1 MLPHP
6 FFIYNVTTMMESLRN
21 FLTGPRLFIVIAA
34 CALPFVFLG
43 TSSLG
48 STFQPTFGSIN
59 GEDITQEDLQI
70 ANNIALQKFRNIYGD
85 DFNLDDLDESIQLE
99 AIKQE
104 LINQKVLLSKARK
117 LGFMNAETEKQAKK
131 SIISNP
137 AFHSDGVFDENI
149 YEAQANAAGYT
160 KDAYLEIM
168 TDIMASELYRV
179 SLASS
184 GFITKKEVKEL
195 AYLLEQTADIDFLK
209 IDTQKLKE
217 QIDNPQEELL
227 EFYNNN
233 QIMFFSEEQRSFKY
247 LILRA
252 EDYENLVEVPEN
264 YVEDAYN
271 NYLMKIDNI
280 KDIRF
285 AHIMIDKANYDSN
298 ASAFDA
304 MSKIVNKINSGENFE
319 DIAKKYSEDVVTK
332 DIGGDLEYFDADV
345 FPEQFALAIK
355 DLGLDAISD
364 VIELEE
370 TLHILKVTEVVENEV
385 MSLEEIKN
393 NLIQELVE
401 TESIALMTDDY
412 EIIDEMIFSNNES
425 IESIASS
432 ISKNIFEKTDQ
443 KLSNFN
449 FEINDQRIKDF
460 VFSPNTNINAPAVF
474 NFEDAVILVSL
485 SSINEPYLQSFND
498 VKDLASDYLTDK
510 KVSEKKNLLASELA
524 LAKQENT
531 LDSFIQAYDFISNE
545 SFVDVKR
552 YSSLLPQD
560 VIAEIFKLESKTSK
574 ILNSRNGDIYL
585 VDLIKFNQPD
595 EDAIN
600 DLYEQYSAF
609 SEEKVSNN
617 ISAVIEK
624 DIFQSARI
632 NLNNLAF

>member
-1 MLPHP
+1 
-6 FFIYNVTTMMESLRN
+6 MMESLRN

-34 CALPFVFLG
+34 CVLPFVFLG

-70 ANNIALQKFRNIYGD
+70 ANNIAIQRFRNIYGD
-85 DFNLDDLDESIQLE
+85 DFNLDDLEESIQLE
-99 AIKQE
+99 ALKQE

-117 LGFMNAETEKQAKK
+117 LGFMNSETEKQAKK

-137 AFHSDGVFDENI
+137 AFHSGGVFDENI

-160 KDAYLEIM
+160 KDAYLDIM

-179 SLASS
+179 SLSSS
-184 GFITKKEVKEL
+184 GFTTKKEVEEL
-195 AYLLEQTADIDFLK
+195 AYLLEQTVDIDFLK

-217 QIDNPQEELL
+217 QIDNPQEEIM
-227 EFYNNN
+227 EFYDNN
-233 QIMFFSEEQRSFKY
+233 QILFFSEEQRSFKY

-252 EDYENLVEVPEN
+252 EDYINLVEVPEN
-264 YVEDAYN
+264 YIEDAYD
-271 NYLMKIDNI
+271 NYLMRIDGS

-285 AHIMIDKANYDSN
+285 SHIMIDKVNYDSN
-298 ASAFDA
+298 ASALDA
-304 MSKIVNKINSGENFE
+304 MSNIVSKINNGESFE
-319 DIAKKYSEDVVTK
+319 DLAKKYSDDIVTK

-355 DLGLDAISD
+355 DLGIDAISD
-364 VIELEE
+364 VIELED

-393 NLIQELVE
+393 NLIEELVE
-401 TESIALMTDDY
+401 TESIALMTDDF

-425 IESIASS
+425 IESIGSS
-432 ISKNIFEKTDQ
+432 ISKSIFEKTDQ
-443 KLSNFN
+443 NLSNFN
-449 FEINDQRIKDF
+449 FEINDSRIKDF
-460 VFSPNTNINAPAVF
+460 IFSPNTIINVPTVF
-474 NFEDAVILVSL
+474 NFEDAVVVVSL
-485 SSINEPYLQSFND
+485 SSIEEPYLQSLND

-510 KVSEKKNLLASELA
+510 KVSEKKSLLASELA
-524 LAKQENT
+524 LAKEENT

-560 VIAEIFKLESKTSK
+560 VISEIFKLESKTSK

-595 EDAIN
+595 DDAIN

-617 ISAVIEK
+617 ISAVIEE

>member
-1 MLPHP
+1 
-6 FFIYNVTTMMESLRN
+6 MMESLRN

-48 STFQPTFGSIN
+48 STFQQTFGSIN

-70 ANNIALQKFRNIYGD
+70 ANNIAIQKFRNIYGD
-85 DFNLDDLDESIQLE
+85 DFNFDNLEESIQLE

-117 LGFMNAETEKQAKK
+117 LGFMNSETEKQAKK

-137 AFHSDGVFDENI
+137 AFHSGGVFDENI

-160 KDAYLEIM
+160 KDAYLDIM

-179 SLASS
+179 SLSSS
-184 GFITKKEVKEL
+184 GFSTKKEVEEL
-195 AYLLEQTADIDFLK
+195 AYLLEQTVDIDFLK

-217 QIDNPQEELL
+217 QIDNPQEEIM
-227 EFYNNN
+227 EFYDNN
-233 QIMFFSEEQRSFKY
+233 QILFFSEEQRSFKY

-252 EDYENLVEVPEN
+252 EDYTNLVEVPEN
-264 YVEDAYN
+264 YIEDAYD
-271 NYLMKIDNI
+271 NYLMRIDGS

-285 AHIMIDKANYDSN
+285 SHIMIDKVNYDSN
-298 ASAFDA
+298 ASALDA
-304 MSKIVNKINSGENFE
+304 MSNIVSKINNGEPFE
-319 DIAKKYSEDVVTK
+319 DIAKKYSDDIVTK

-355 DLGLDAISD
+355 DLGIDAISD
-364 VIELEE
+364 VIELED
-370 TLHILKVTEVVENEV
+370 TLHILKVTEIVENEV

-393 NLIQELVE
+393 NLIEELVE
-401 TESIALMTDDY
+401 TESIALMTDDF

-425 IESIASS
+425 IESIGSS
-432 ISKNIFEKTDQ
+432 ISKSIFEKTDQ
-443 KLSNFN
+443 NLSNFN
-449 FEINDQRIKDF
+449 FEINDSRIKDF
-460 VFSPNTNINAPAVF
+460 IFSPNTIINVPSVF
-474 NFEDAVILVSL
+474 NFEDVVVVVSL
-485 SSINEPYLQSFND
+485 SSIEEPYLQSLND

-510 KVSEKKNLLASELA
+510 KVSEKKSLLASELA
-524 LAKQENT
+524 LAKEENT

-560 VIAEIFKLESKTSK
+560 VISEIFKLESKTSK

-595 EDAIN
+595 DDAIN

-617 ISAVIEK
+617 ISAVIEE

>member
-1 MLPHP
+1 
-6 FFIYNVTTMMESLRN
+6 MMESLRN

-48 STFQPTFGSIN
+48 STFQQTFGSIN

-70 ANNIALQKFRNIYGD
+70 ANNIAIQKFRNIYGD
-85 DFNLDDLDESIQLE
+85 DFNLDDLEESIQLE

-117 LGFMNAETEKQAKK
+117 LGFMNSETEKQAKK

-137 AFHSDGVFDENI
+137 AFHSGGVFDENI

-160 KDAYLEIM
+160 KDAYLDIM

-179 SLASS
+179 SLSSS
-184 GFITKKEVKEL
+184 GFTTKKEVEEL
-195 AYLLEQTADIDFLK
+195 AYLLEQTVDIDFLK

-217 QIDNPQEELL
+217 QIDNPQEEIM
-227 EFYNNN
+227 EFYDNN
-233 QIMFFSEEQRSFKY
+233 QILFFSEEQRSFKY

-252 EDYENLVEVPEN
+252 EDYINMVEVPEN
-264 YVEDAYN
+264 YIEDAYD
-271 NYLMKIDNI
+271 NYLMRIDGS

-285 AHIMIDKANYDSN
+285 SHIMIDKVNYDSN
-298 ASAFDA
+298 ASALDA
-304 MSKIVNKINSGENFE
+304 MSNIVSKINNGESFE
-319 DIAKKYSEDVVTK
+319 DLAKKYSDDIVTK

-355 DLGLDAISD
+355 DLGIDAISD
-364 VIELEE
+364 VIELED
-370 TLHILKVTEVVENEV
+370 TLHILKVTEIVENEV

-393 NLIQELVE
+393 NLIEELVE
-401 TESIALMTDDY
+401 TESIALMTDDF

-425 IESIASS
+425 IESIGSS
-432 ISKNIFEKTDQ
+432 ISKSIFEKTDQ
-443 KLSNFN
+443 NLSNFN
-449 FEINDQRIKDF
+449 FEINDSRIKDF
-460 VFSPNTNINAPAVF
+460 IFSPNTIINVPTVF
-474 NFEDAVILVSL
+474 NFEDAVVVVSL
-485 SSINEPYLQSFND
+485 SSIEEPYLQSLND

-510 KVSEKKNLLASELA
+510 KVSEKKSLLASELA
-524 LAKQENT
+524 LAKEENT

-560 VIAEIFKLESKTSK
+560 VISEIFKLESKTSK

-595 EDAIN
+595 DDAIN

-617 ISAVIEK
+617 ISAVIEE

>member
-1 MLPHP
+1 
-6 FFIYNVTTMMESLRN
+6 MMESLRN

-70 ANNIALQKFRNIYGD
+70 ANNIAIQKFRNIYGD
-85 DFNLDDLDESIQLE
+85 DFNLDDLEESIQLE

-117 LGFMNAETEKQAKK
+117 LGFMNSETEKQAKK

-137 AFHSDGVFDENI
+137 AFHSGGVFDENI

-160 KDAYLEIM
+160 KDAYLDIM

-179 SLASS
+179 SLSSS
-184 GFITKKEVKEL
+184 GFTTKKEVEEL
-195 AYLLEQTADIDFLK
+195 AYLLEQTVDIDFLK

-217 QIDNPQEELL
+217 QIDNPQEEIM
-227 EFYNNN
+227 EFYDNN
-233 QIMFFSEEQRSFKY
+233 QILFFSEEQRSFKY

-252 EDYENLVEVPEN
+252 EDYINLVEVPEN
-264 YVEDAYN
+264 YIEDAYD
-271 NYLMKIDNI
+271 NYLMRIDGS

-285 AHIMIDKANYDSN
+285 SHIMIDKVNYDSN
-298 ASAFDA
+298 ASALDA
-304 MSKIVNKINSGENFE
+304 MSNIVNKINNGESFE
-319 DIAKKYSEDVVTK
+319 DLAKKYSDDIVTK

-355 DLGLDAISD
+355 DLGIDAISD
-364 VIELEE
+364 VIELED
-370 TLHILKVTEVVENEV
+370 TLHILKVTEIVENEV

-393 NLIQELVE
+393 NLIEELVE
-401 TESIALMTDDY
+401 TESIALMTDDF

-425 IESIASS
+425 IESIGSS
-432 ISKNIFEKTDQ
+432 ISKSIFEKTDQ

-449 FEINDQRIKDF
+449 FEINDSRIKDF
-460 VFSPNTNINAPAVF
+460 IFSPNTIINVPTVF
-474 NFEDAVILVSL
+474 NFEDAVVVVSL
-485 SSINEPYLQSFND
+485 SSIEEPYLQSLND

-510 KVSEKKNLLASELA
+510 KVSEKKSLLASELA
-524 LAKQENT
+524 LAKEENT

-560 VIAEIFKLESKTSK
+560 VISEIFKLESKTSK

-595 EDAIN
+595 DDAIN

-617 ISAVIEK
+617 ISAVIEE
-624 DIFQSARI
+624 DIFQSAII

>member
-1 MLPHP
+1 
-6 FFIYNVTTMMESLRN
+6 MESLRN

-48 STFQPTFGSIN
+48 STFQPTFGTIN

-70 ANNIALQKFRNIYGD
+70 ANNIAIQKFRNIYGD
-85 DFNLDDLDESIQLE
+85 DFNLDDLEESIQLE

-117 LGFMNAETEKQAKK
+117 LGFMNSETEKQAKK

-137 AFHSDGVFDENI
+137 AFHSGGVFDENI

-160 KDAYLEIM
+160 KDAYLDIM

-179 SLASS
+179 SLSSS
-184 GFITKKEVKEL
+184 GFTTKKEVEEL
-195 AYLLEQTADIDFLK
+195 AYLLEQTVDIDFLK

-217 QIDNPQEELL
+217 QIDNPQEEIM
-227 EFYNNN
+227 EFYDNN
-233 QIMFFSEEQRSFKY
+233 QILFFSEEQRSFKY

-252 EDYENLVEVPEN
+252 EDYINLVEVPEN
-264 YVEDAYN
+264 YIEDAYD
-271 NYLMKIDNI
+271 NYLMRIDGS

-285 AHIMIDKANYDSN
+285 SHIMIDKVNYDSN
-298 ASAFDA
+298 ASALDA
-304 MSKIVNKINSGENFE
+304 MLNIVNKINNGESFE
-319 DIAKKYSEDVVTK
+319 DLAKKYSDDIVTK

-355 DLGLDAISD
+355 DLGIDAISD
-364 VIELEE
+364 VIELED
-370 TLHILKVTEVVENEV
+370 TLHILKVTEIVENEV

-393 NLIQELVE
+393 NLIEELVE
-401 TESIALMTDDY
+401 TESIALMTDDF

-425 IESIASS
+425 IESIGSS
-432 ISKNIFEKTDQ
+432 ISKSIFEKTDQ

-449 FEINDQRIKDF
+449 FEINDSRIKDF
-460 VFSPNTNINAPAVF
+460 IFSPNTIINVPTVF
-474 NFEDAVILVSL
+474 NLEDAVVVISL
-485 SSINEPYLQSFND
+485 SSIEEPYLQSLND

-510 KVSEKKNLLASELA
+510 KVSEKKSLLASELA
-524 LAKQENT
+524 LAKEENT

-560 VIAEIFKLESKTSK
+560 VISEIFKLESKTSK

-595 EDAIN
+595 DDAIN

-617 ISAVIEK
+617 ISAVIEE

>member
-1 MLPHP
+1 
-6 FFIYNVTTMMESLRN
+6 MESLRN

-48 STFQPTFGSIN
+48 STFQQTFGSIN

-70 ANNIALQKFRNIYGD
+70 ANNIAIQKFRNIYGD
-85 DFNLDDLDESIQLE
+85 DFNLDDLEESIQLE
-99 AIKQE
+99 ALKQE

-117 LGFMNAETEKQAKK
+117 LGFMNSETEKQAKK

-137 AFHSDGVFDENI
+137 AFHSGGVFDENI

-160 KDAYLEIM
+160 KDSYLDIM

-179 SLASS
+179 SLSSS
-184 GFITKKEVKEL
+184 GFTTKKEVEEL
-195 AYLLEQTADIDFLK
+195 AYLLEQTVDIDFLK

-217 QIDNPQEELL
+217 QIDNPQEEIM
-227 EFYNNN
+227 EFYDNN
-233 QIMFFSEEQRSFKY
+233 QILFFSEEQRSFKY

-252 EDYENLVEVPEN
+252 EDYINLVEVPEN
-264 YVEDAYN
+264 YIEDAYD
-271 NYLMKIDNI
+271 NYLMRIDGS

-285 AHIMIDKANYDSN
+285 SHIMIDRVNYDSN
-298 ASAFDA
+298 ASALDA
-304 MSKIVNKINSGENFE
+304 MSNIVSKINNGESFE
-319 DIAKKYSEDVVTK
+319 DLAKKYSDDIVTK

-355 DLGLDAISD
+355 DLGIDAISD
-364 VIELEE
+364 VIELED
-370 TLHILKVTEVVENEV
+370 TLHILKVTEIVENEV

-393 NLIQELVE
+393 NLIEELVE
-401 TESIALMTDDY
+401 TESIALMTDDF

-425 IESIASS
+425 IESIGSS
-432 ISKNIFEKTDQ
+432 ISKSIFEKTDQ
-443 KLSNFN
+443 NLSNFN
-449 FEINDQRIKDF
+449 FEINDSRIKDF
-460 VFSPNTNINAPAVF
+460 IFSPNTIINVPTVF
-474 NFEDAVILVSL
+474 NFEDAVVVVSL
-485 SSINEPYLQSFND
+485 SSIEEPYLQSLND

-510 KVSEKKNLLASELA
+510 KVSEKKSLLASELA
-524 LAKQENT
+524 LAKEENT

-560 VIAEIFKLESKTSK
+560 VISEIFKLESKTSK

-595 EDAIN
+595 DDAIN

-617 ISAVIEK
+617 ISAVIEE

>member
-1 MLPHP
+1 
-6 FFIYNVTTMMESLRN
+6 MMESLRN

-48 STFQPTFGSIN
+48 STFQQTFGSIN

-70 ANNIALQKFRNIYGD
+70 ANNIAIQKFRNIYGD
-85 DFNLDDLDESIQLE
+85 DFNLDDLEESIQLE

-117 LGFMNAETEKQAKK
+117 LGFMNSETEKQAKK

-137 AFHSDGVFDENI
+137 AFHSGGVFDENI

-160 KDAYLEIM
+160 KDAYLDIM

-179 SLASS
+179 SLSSS
-184 GFITKKEVKEL
+184 GFTTKKEVEEL
-195 AYLLEQTADIDFLK
+195 AYLLEQTVDIDFLK

-217 QIDNPQEELL
+217 QIDNPQEEIM
-227 EFYNNN
+227 EFYDNN
-233 QIMFFSEEQRSFKY
+233 QILFFSEEQRSFKY

-252 EDYENLVEVPEN
+252 EDYINLVEVPEN
-264 YVEDAYN
+264 YIEDAYD
-271 NYLMKIDNI
+271 NYLMRIDGS

-285 AHIMIDKANYDSN
+285 SHIMIDRVNYDSN
-298 ASAFDA
+298 ASALDA
-304 MSKIVNKINSGENFE
+304 MSNIVSKINNGESFE
-319 DIAKKYSEDVVTK
+319 DLAKKYSDDIVTK

-355 DLGLDAISD
+355 DLGIDAISD
-364 VIELEE
+364 VIELED

-393 NLIQELVE
+393 NLIEELVE
-401 TESIALMTDDY
+401 TESIALMTDDF

-425 IESIASS
+425 IESIGSS
-432 ISKNIFEKTDQ
+432 ISKSIFEKTDQ
-443 KLSNFN
+443 NLSNFN
-449 FEINDQRIKDF
+449 FEINDSRIKDF
-460 VFSPNTNINAPAVF
+460 IFSPNTIINVPTVF
-474 NFEDAVILVSL
+474 NFEDAVVVVSL
-485 SSINEPYLQSFND
+485 SSIEEPYLQSLND

-510 KVSEKKNLLASELA
+510 KVSEKKSLLASELA
-524 LAKQENT
+524 LAKEENT

-560 VIAEIFKLESKTSK
+560 VISEIFKLESKTSK

-595 EDAIN
+595 DDAIN

-617 ISAVIEK
+617 ISAVIEE
-624 DIFQSARI
+624 DIFQSAII

>member
-1 MLPHP
+1 
-6 FFIYNVTTMMESLRN
+6 MESLRN

-34 CALPFVFLG
+34 CVLPFVFLG

-70 ANNIALQKFRNIYGD
+70 ANNIAIQRFRNIYGD
-85 DFNLDDLDESIQLE
+85 DFNLDDLEESIQLE

-117 LGFMNAETEKQAKK
+117 LGFMNSETEKQAKK

-137 AFHSDGVFDENI
+137 AFHSGGVFDENI

-160 KDAYLEIM
+160 KDAYLDIM

-179 SLASS
+179 SLSSS
-184 GFITKKEVKEL
+184 GFTTKKEVEEL
-195 AYLLEQTADIDFLK
+195 AYLLEQTVDIDFLK

-217 QIDNPQEELL
+217 QIDNPQEEIM
-227 EFYNNN
+227 EFYDNN
-233 QIMFFSEEQRSFKY
+233 QILFFSEEQRSFKY

-252 EDYENLVEVPEN
+252 EDYINLVEVPEN
-264 YVEDAYN
+264 YIEDAYD
-271 NYLMKIDNI
+271 NYLMRIDGS

-285 AHIMIDKANYDSN
+285 SHIMIDKVNYDSN
-298 ASAFDA
+298 ASALDA
-304 MSKIVNKINSGENFE
+304 MSNIVNKINNGESFE
-319 DIAKKYSEDVVTK
+319 DLAKKYSDDIVTK

-355 DLGLDAISD
+355 DLGIDAISD
-364 VIELEE
+364 VIELED
-370 TLHILKVTEVVENEV
+370 TLHILKVTEIVENEV

-393 NLIQELVE
+393 NLIEELVE
-401 TESIALMTDDY
+401 TESIALMTDDF

-425 IESIASS
+425 IESIGSS
-432 ISKNIFEKTDQ
+432 ISKSIFEKTDQ

-449 FEINDQRIKDF
+449 FEINDSRIKDF
-460 VFSPNTNINAPAVF
+460 IFSPNTIINVPTVF
-474 NFEDAVILVSL
+474 NFEDAVVVVSL
-485 SSINEPYLQSFND
+485 SSIEEPYLQSLND

-510 KVSEKKNLLASELA
+510 KVSEKKSLLASELA
-524 LAKQENT
+524 LAKEENT

-560 VIAEIFKLESKTSK
+560 VISEIFKLESKTSK

-595 EDAIN
+595 DDAIN

-617 ISAVIEK
+617 ISAVIEE

>member
-1 MLPHP
+1 
-6 FFIYNVTTMMESLRN
+6 MMESLRN

-48 STFQPTFGSIN
+48 STFQQTFGSIN

-70 ANNIALQKFRNIYGD
+70 ANNIAIQRFRNIYGD
-85 DFNLDDLDESIQLE
+85 DFNLDDLEESIQLE

-117 LGFMNAETEKQAKK
+117 LGFMNSETEKQAKK

-137 AFHSDGVFDENI
+137 AFHSGGVFDENI

-160 KDAYLEIM
+160 KDAYLDIM

-179 SLASS
+179 SLSSS
-184 GFITKKEVKEL
+184 GFTTKKEVEEL
-195 AYLLEQTADIDFLK
+195 AYLLEQTVDIDFLK

-217 QIDNPQEELL
+217 QIDNPQEEIM
-227 EFYNNN
+227 EFYDNN
-233 QIMFFSEEQRSFKY
+233 QILFFSEEQRSFKY

-252 EDYENLVEVPEN
+252 EDYINLVEVPEN
-264 YVEDAYN
+264 YIEDAYD
-271 NYLMKIDNI
+271 NYLMRIDGS

-285 AHIMIDKANYDSN
+285 SHIMIDKVNYDSN
-298 ASAFDA
+298 ASALDA
-304 MSKIVNKINSGENFE
+304 MSNIVNKINNGESFE
-319 DIAKKYSEDVVTK
+319 DLAKKYSDDIVTK

-355 DLGLDAISD
+355 DLGIDAISD
-364 VIELEE
+364 VIELED
-370 TLHILKVTEVVENEV
+370 TLHILKVTEIVENEV

-393 NLIQELVE
+393 NLIEELVE
-401 TESIALMTDDY
+401 TESIALMTDDF

-425 IESIASS
+425 IESIGSS
-432 ISKNIFEKTDQ
+432 ISKSIFEKTDQ
-443 KLSNFN
+443 NLSNFN
-449 FEINDQRIKDF
+449 FEINDSRIKDF
-460 VFSPNTNINAPAVF
+460 IFSPNTIINVPSVF
-474 NFEDAVILVSL
+474 NFEDAVVVISL
-485 SSINEPYLQSFND
+485 SSIEEPYLQSLND

-510 KVSEKKNLLASELA
+510 KVSEKKSLLASELA
-524 LAKQENT
+524 LAKEENT

-560 VIAEIFKLESKTSK
+560 VISEIFKLESKTSK

-595 EDAIN
+595 DDAIN

-617 ISAVIEK
+617 ISAVIEE

>member
-1 MLPHP
+1 
-6 FFIYNVTTMMESLRN
+6 MMESLRN

-48 STFQPTFGSIN
+48 STFQQTFGSIN

-70 ANNIALQKFRNIYGD
+70 ANNIAIQKFRNIYGD
-85 DFNLDDLDESIQLE
+85 DFNLDDLEESIQLE

-117 LGFMNAETEKQAKK
+117 LGFMNSETEKQAKK

-137 AFHSDGVFDENI
+137 AFHSGGVFDENI

-160 KDAYLEIM
+160 KDAYLDIM

-179 SLASS
+179 SLSSS
-184 GFITKKEVKEL
+184 GFTTKKEVEEL
-195 AYLLEQTADIDFLK
+195 AYLLEQTVDIDFLK

-217 QIDNPQEELL
+217 QIDNPQEEIM
-227 EFYNNN
+227 EFYDNN
-233 QIMFFSEEQRSFKY
+233 QILFFSEEQRSFKY

-252 EDYENLVEVPEN
+252 EDYINMVEVPEN
-264 YVEDAYN
+264 YIEDAYD
-271 NYLMKIDNI
+271 NYLMRIDGS

-285 AHIMIDKANYDSN
+285 SHIMIDKVNYDSN
-298 ASAFDA
+298 ASALDA
-304 MSKIVNKINSGENFE
+304 ISNIVSKINNGESFE
-319 DIAKKYSEDVVTK
+319 DLAKKYSDDIVTK

-355 DLGLDAISD
+355 DLGIDAISD
-364 VIELEE
+364 VIELED

-393 NLIQELVE
+393 NLIEELVE
-401 TESIALMTDDY
+401 TESIALMTDDF

-425 IESIASS
+425 IESIGSS
-432 ISKNIFEKTDQ
+432 ISKSIFEKTDQ
-443 KLSNFN
+443 NLSNFN
-449 FEINDQRIKDF
+449 FEINDSRIKDF
-460 VFSPNTNINAPAVF
+460 IFSPNTIINVPSVF
-474 NFEDAVILVSL
+474 NFEDAVVVISL
-485 SSINEPYLQSFND
+485 SSIEEPYLQSLND

-510 KVSEKKNLLASELA
+510 KVSEKKSLLASELA
-524 LAKQENT
+524 LAKEENT

-560 VIAEIFKLESKTSK
+560 VISEIFKLESKTSK

-595 EDAIN
+595 DDAIN

-617 ISAVIEK
+617 ISAVIEE

>member
-1 MLPHP
+1 
-6 FFIYNVTTMMESLRN
+6 MMESLRN

-48 STFQPTFGSIN
+48 STFQQTFGSIN

-70 ANNIALQKFRNIYGD
+70 ANNIAIQKFRNIYGD
-85 DFNLDDLDESIQLE
+85 DFNFDNLEESIQLE

-117 LGFMNAETEKQAKK
+117 LGFMNSETEKQAKK

-137 AFHSDGVFDENI
+137 AFHSGGVFDENI

-160 KDAYLEIM
+160 KDAYLDIM

-179 SLASS
+179 SLSSS
-184 GFITKKEVKEL
+184 GFSTKKEVEEL
-195 AYLLEQTADIDFLK
+195 AYLLEQTVDIDFLK

-217 QIDNPQEELL
+217 QIDNPQEEIM
-227 EFYNNN
+227 EFYDNN
-233 QIMFFSEEQRSFKY
+233 QILFFSEEQRSFKY

-252 EDYENLVEVPEN
+252 EDYTNLVEVPEN
-264 YVEDAYN
+264 YIEDAYD
-271 NYLMKIDNI
+271 NYLMRIDGS

-285 AHIMIDKANYDSN
+285 SHIMIDKVNYDSN
-298 ASAFDA
+298 ASALDA
-304 MSKIVNKINSGENFE
+304 MSNIVSKINNGEPFE
-319 DIAKKYSEDVVTK
+319 DIAKKYSDDIVTK

-355 DLGLDAISD
+355 DLGIDAISD
-364 VIELEE
+364 VIELED
-370 TLHILKVTEVVENEV
+370 TLHILKVTEIVENEV

-393 NLIQELVE
+393 NLIEELVE
-401 TESIALMTDDY
+401 TESIALMTDDF

-425 IESIASS
+425 IESIGSS
-432 ISKNIFEKTDQ
+432 ISKSIFEKTDQ
-443 KLSNFN
+443 NLSNFN
-449 FEINDQRIKDF
+449 FEINDSRIKDF
-460 VFSPNTNINAPAVF
+460 IFSPNTIINVPSVF
-474 NFEDAVILVSL
+474 NFEDVVVVVSL
-485 SSINEPYLQSFND
+485 SSIEEPYLQSLND

-510 KVSEKKNLLASELA
+510 KVTEKKSLLASELA
-524 LAKQENT
+524 LAKEENT

-560 VIAEIFKLESKTSK
+560 VISEIFKLESKTSK

-595 EDAIN
+595 DDAIN

-617 ISAVIEK
+617 ILAVIEE

>member
-1 MLPHP
+1 
-6 FFIYNVTTMMESLRN
+6 MESLRN

-34 CALPFVFLG
+34 CVLPFVFLG

-70 ANNIALQKFRNIYGD
+70 ANNIAIQRFRNIYGD
-85 DFNLDDLDESIQLE
+85 DFNLDDLEESIQLE

-117 LGFMNAETEKQAKK
+117 LGFMNSETEKQAKK

-137 AFHSDGVFDENI
+137 AFHSGGVFDENI

-160 KDAYLEIM
+160 KDAYLDIM

-179 SLASS
+179 SLSSS
-184 GFITKKEVKEL
+184 GFTTKKEVEEL
-195 AYLLEQTADIDFLK
+195 AYLLEQTVDIDFLK

-217 QIDNPQEELL
+217 QIDNPQEEIM
-227 EFYNNN
+227 EFYDNN
-233 QIMFFSEEQRSFKY
+233 QILFFSEEQRSFKY

-252 EDYENLVEVPEN
+252 EDYINLVEVPEN
-264 YVEDAYN
+264 YIEDAYD
-271 NYLMKIDNI
+271 NYLMRIDGS

-285 AHIMIDKANYDSN
+285 SHIMIDKVNYDSN
-298 ASAFDA
+298 ASALDA
-304 MSKIVNKINSGENFE
+304 MSNIVNKINNGESFE
-319 DIAKKYSEDVVTK
+319 DLAKKYSDDIVTK

-355 DLGLDAISD
+355 DLGIDAISD
-364 VIELEE
+364 VIELED
-370 TLHILKVTEVVENEV
+370 TLHILKVTEIVENEV

-393 NLIQELVE
+393 NLIEELVE
-401 TESIALMTDDY
+401 TESIALMTDDF

-425 IESIASS
+425 IESIGSS
-432 ISKNIFEKTDQ
+432 ISKSIFEKTDQ

-449 FEINDQRIKDF
+449 FEINDSRIKDF
-460 VFSPNTNINAPAVF
+460 IFSPNTIINVPSVF
-474 NFEDAVILVSL
+474 NFEDAVVVVSL
-485 SSINEPYLQSFND
+485 SSIEEPYLQSLND

-510 KVSEKKNLLASELA
+510 KVSEKKSLLASELA
-524 LAKQENT
+524 LAKEENT

-560 VIAEIFKLESKTSK
+560 VISEIFKLESKTSK

-595 EDAIN
+595 DDAIN

-617 ISAVIEK
+617 ISAVIEE

>member
-1 MLPHP
+1 
-6 FFIYNVTTMMESLRN
+6 MMESLRN

-34 CALPFVFLG
+34 CVLPFVFLG

-70 ANNIALQKFRNIYGD
+70 ANNIAIQRFRNIYGD
-85 DFNLDDLDESIQLE
+85 DFNLDDLEESIQLE
-99 AIKQE
+99 ALKQE

-117 LGFMNAETEKQAKK
+117 LGFMNSETEKQAKK

-137 AFHSDGVFDENI
+137 AFHSGGVFDENI

-160 KDAYLEIM
+160 KDAYLDIM

-179 SLASS
+179 SLSSS
-184 GFITKKEVKEL
+184 GFTTKKEVEEL
-195 AYLLEQTADIDFLK
+195 AYLLEQTVDIDFLK

-217 QIDNPQEELL
+217 QIDNPQEEIM
-227 EFYNNN
+227 EFYDNN
-233 QIMFFSEEQRSFKY
+233 QILFFSEEQRSFKY

-252 EDYENLVEVPEN
+252 EDYINLVEVPEN
-264 YVEDAYN
+264 YIEDAYD
-271 NYLMKIDNI
+271 NYLMRIDGS

-285 AHIMIDKANYDSN
+285 SHIMIDKVNYDSN
-298 ASAFDA
+298 ASALDA
-304 MSKIVNKINSGENFE
+304 MSNIVNKINNGESFE
-319 DIAKKYSEDVVTK
+319 DLAKKYSDDIVTK

-355 DLGLDAISD
+355 DLGIDAISD
-364 VIELEE
+364 VIELED
-370 TLHILKVTEVVENEV
+370 TLHILKVTEIVENEV

-393 NLIQELVE
+393 NLIEELVE
-401 TESIALMTDDY
+401 TESIALMTDDF

-425 IESIASS
+425 IESIGSS
-432 ISKNIFEKTDQ
+432 ISKSIFEKTDQ

-449 FEINDQRIKDF
+449 FEINDSRIKDF
-460 VFSPNTNINAPAVF
+460 IFSPNTIINVPTVF
-474 NFEDAVILVSL
+474 NFEDAVVVVSL
-485 SSINEPYLQSFND
+485 SSIEEPYLQSLND

-510 KVSEKKNLLASELA
+510 KVSEKKSLLASELA
-524 LAKQENT
+524 LAKEENT

-560 VIAEIFKLESKTSK
+560 VISEIFKLESKTSK

-595 EDAIN
+595 DDAIN

-617 ISAVIEK
+617 ISAVIEE

>member
-1 MLPHP
+1 
-6 FFIYNVTTMMESLRN
+6 MMESLRN

-34 CALPFVFLG
+34 CVLPFVFLG

-70 ANNIALQKFRNIYGD
+70 ANNIAIQRFRNIYGD
-85 DFNLDDLDESIQLE
+85 DFNLDDLEESIQLE
-99 AIKQE
+99 ALKQE

-117 LGFMNAETEKQAKK
+117 LGFMNSETEKQAKK

-137 AFHSDGVFDENI
+137 AFHSGGVFDENI

-160 KDAYLEIM
+160 KDAYLDIM

-179 SLASS
+179 SLSSS
-184 GFITKKEVKEL
+184 GFTTKKEVEEL
-195 AYLLEQTADIDFLK
+195 AYLLEQTVDIDFLK

-217 QIDNPQEELL
+217 QIDNPQEEIM
-227 EFYNNN
+227 EFYDNN
-233 QIMFFSEEQRSFKY
+233 QILFFSEEQRSFKY

-252 EDYENLVEVPEN
+252 EDYINLVEVPEN
-264 YVEDAYN
+264 YIEDAYD
-271 NYLMKIDNI
+271 NYLMRIDGS

-285 AHIMIDKANYDSN
+285 SHIMIDKVNYDSN
-298 ASAFDA
+298 ASALDA
-304 MSKIVNKINSGENFE
+304 MSNIVNKINNGESFE
-319 DIAKKYSEDVVTK
+319 DLAKKYSDDIVTK

-355 DLGLDAISD
+355 DLGIDAISD
-364 VIELEE
+364 VIELED
-370 TLHILKVTEVVENEV
+370 TLHILKVTEIVENEV

-393 NLIQELVE
+393 NLIEELVE
-401 TESIALMTDDY
+401 TESIALMTDDF

-425 IESIASS
+425 IESIGSS
-432 ISKNIFEKTDQ
+432 ISKSIFEKTDQ
-443 KLSNFN
+443 NLSNFN
-449 FEINDQRIKDF
+449 FEINDSRIKDF
-460 VFSPNTNINAPAVF
+460 IFSPNTIINVPTVF
-474 NFEDAVILVSL
+474 NFEDAVVVVSL
-485 SSINEPYLQSFND
+485 SSIEEPYLQSLND

-510 KVSEKKNLLASELA
+510 KVSEKKSLLASELA
-524 LAKQENT
+524 LAKEENT

-560 VIAEIFKLESKTSK
+560 VISEIFKLESKTSK

-595 EDAIN
+595 DDAIN

-617 ISAVIEK
+617 ISAVIEE

>member
-1 MLPHP
+1 
-6 FFIYNVTTMMESLRN
+6 MESLRN

-137 AFHSDGVFDENI
+137 AFHSGGVFDENI

-319 DIAKKYSEDVVTK
+319 DLAKKYSEDVVTK

-345 FPEQFALAIK
+345 FPEQFAVAIK

-364 VIELEE
+364 VIELED

-510 KVSEKKNLLASELA
+510 KVSEKKSLLASELA
-524 LAKQENT
+524 LAKEENT

-617 ISAVIEK
+617 ISAVIEE

>member
-1 MLPHP
+1 
-6 FFIYNVTTMMESLRN
+6 MMESLRN

-34 CALPFVFLG
+34 CTLPFVFLG

-70 ANNIALQKFRNIYGD
+70 ANNIAIQKFRNIYGD
-85 DFNLDDLDESIQLE
+85 DFNLDDLEESIQLE

-117 LGFMNAETEKQAKK
+117 LGFMNSETEKQAKK

-137 AFHSDGVFDENI
+137 AFHSGGVFDENI

-160 KDAYLEIM
+160 KDAYLDIM

-179 SLASS
+179 SLSSS
-184 GFITKKEVKEL
+184 GFTTKKEVEEL
-195 AYLLEQTADIDFLK
+195 AYLLEQTVDIDFLK

-217 QIDNPQEELL
+217 QIDNPQEEIM
-227 EFYNNN
+227 EFYDNN
-233 QIMFFSEEQRSFKY
+233 QILFFSEEQRSFKY

-252 EDYENLVEVPEN
+252 EDYINLVEVPEN
-264 YVEDAYN
+264 YIEDAYD
-271 NYLMKIDNI
+271 NYLMRIDGS

-285 AHIMIDKANYDSN
+285 SHIMIDKVNYDSN
-298 ASAFDA
+298 ASALDA
-304 MSKIVNKINSGENFE
+304 MSNIVNKINNGESFE
-319 DIAKKYSEDVVTK
+319 DLAKKYSDDIVTK

-355 DLGLDAISD
+355 DLGIDAISD
-364 VIELEE
+364 VIELED

-393 NLIQELVE
+393 NLIEELVE
-401 TESIALMTDDY
+401 TESIALMTDDF

-425 IESIASS
+425 IESIGSS
-432 ISKNIFEKTDQ
+432 ISKSIFEKTDQ
-443 KLSNFN
+443 NLSNFN
-449 FEINDQRIKDF
+449 FEINDSRIKDF
-460 VFSPNTNINAPAVF
+460 IFSPNTIINVPTVF
-474 NFEDAVILVSL
+474 NFEDAVVVVSL
-485 SSINEPYLQSFND
+485 SSIEEPYLQSLND

-510 KVSEKKNLLASELA
+510 KVSEKKSLLASELA
-524 LAKQENT
+524 LAKEENT

-560 VIAEIFKLESKTSK
+560 VISEIFKLESKTSK

-595 EDAIN
+595 DDAIN

-617 ISAVIEK
+617 ISAVIEE

>member
-1 MLPHP
+1 
-6 FFIYNVTTMMESLRN
+6 MMESLRN

-70 ANNIALQKFRNIYGD
+70 ANNIAIQKFRNIYGD
-85 DFNLDDLDESIQLE
+85 DFNLDDLEESIQLE
-99 AIKQE
+99 ALKQE

-117 LGFMNAETEKQAKK
+117 LGFMNSETEKQAKK

-137 AFHSDGVFDENI
+137 AFHSGGVFDENI

-160 KDAYLEIM
+160 KDAYLDIM

-179 SLASS
+179 SLSSS
-184 GFITKKEVKEL
+184 GFTTKKEVEEL
-195 AYLLEQTADIDFLK
+195 AYLLEQTVDIDFLK

-217 QIDNPQEELL
+217 QIDNPQEEIM
-227 EFYNNN
+227 EFYDNN
-233 QIMFFSEEQRSFKY
+233 QILFFSEEQRSFKY

-252 EDYENLVEVPEN
+252 EDYINMVEVPEN
-264 YVEDAYN
+264 YIEDAYD
-271 NYLMKIDNI
+271 NYLMRIDGS

-285 AHIMIDKANYDSN
+285 SHIMIDRVNYDSN
-298 ASAFDA
+298 ASALDA
-304 MSKIVNKINSGENFE
+304 MSNIVSKINNGESFE
-319 DIAKKYSEDVVTK
+319 DLAKKYSDDIVTK

-355 DLGLDAISD
+355 DLGIDAISD
-364 VIELEE
+364 VIELED

-393 NLIQELVE
+393 NLIEELVE
-401 TESIALMTDDY
+401 TESIALMTDDF

-425 IESIASS
+425 IESIGSS
-432 ISKNIFEKTDQ
+432 ISKSIFEKTDQ

-449 FEINDQRIKDF
+449 FEINDSRIKDF
-460 VFSPNTNINAPAVF
+460 IFSTNTIINVPSVF
-474 NFEDAVILVSL
+474 NFEDVVVVVSL
-485 SSINEPYLQSFND
+485 SSIEEPYLQSLND

-510 KVSEKKNLLASELA
+510 KVSEKKSLLASELA
-524 LAKQENT
+524 LAKEENT

-560 VIAEIFKLESKTSK
+560 VISEIFKLESKTSK

-595 EDAIN
+595 DDAIN

-617 ISAVIEK
+617 ISAVIEE

>member
-1 MLPHP
+1 
-6 FFIYNVTTMMESLRN
+6 MMESLRN

-48 STFQPTFGSIN
+48 STFQQTFGSIN

-70 ANNIALQKFRNIYGD
+70 ANNIAIQRFRNIYGD
-85 DFNLDDLDESIQLE
+85 DFNLDDLEESIQLE

-117 LGFMNAETEKQAKK
+117 LGFMNSETEKQAKK

-137 AFHSDGVFDENI
+137 AFHSGGVFDENI

-160 KDAYLEIM
+160 KDAYLDIM

-179 SLASS
+179 SLSSS
-184 GFITKKEVKEL
+184 GFTTKKEVEEL
-195 AYLLEQTADIDFLK
+195 AYLLEQTVDIDFLK

-217 QIDNPQEELL
+217 QIDNPQEEIM
-227 EFYNNN
+227 EFYDNN
-233 QIMFFSEEQRSFKY
+233 QILFFSEEQRSFKY

-252 EDYENLVEVPEN
+252 EDYINLVEVPEN
-264 YVEDAYN
+264 YIEDAYD
-271 NYLMKIDNI
+271 NYLMRIDGS

-285 AHIMIDKANYDSN
+285 SHIMIDKVNYDSN
-298 ASAFDA
+298 ASALDA
-304 MSKIVNKINSGENFE
+304 MSNIVNKINNGESFE
-319 DIAKKYSEDVVTK
+319 DLAKKYSDDIVTK

-355 DLGLDAISD
+355 DLGIDAISD
-364 VIELEE
+364 VIELED

-393 NLIQELVE
+393 NLIEELVE
-401 TESIALMTDDY
+401 TESIALMTDDF

-425 IESIASS
+425 IESIGSS
-432 ISKNIFEKTDQ
+432 ISKSIFEKTDQ
-443 KLSNFN
+443 NLSNFN
-449 FEINDQRIKDF
+449 FEINDSRIKDF
-460 VFSPNTNINAPAVF
+460 IFSPNTIINVPTVF
-474 NFEDAVILVSL
+474 NFEDAVVVVSL
-485 SSINEPYLQSFND
+485 SSIEEPYLQSLND

-510 KVSEKKNLLASELA
+510 KVSEKKSLLASELA
-524 LAKQENT
+524 LAKEENT

-560 VIAEIFKLESKTSK
+560 VISEIFKLESKTSK

-595 EDAIN
+595 DDAIN

-617 ISAVIEK
+617 ISAVIEE